1 MRAAA
6 RAPRR
11 SVVWALVWAVVWA
24 QAVATT
30 PSPAASV
37 EHPGSLSQGRVR
49 LADGRIITPPGRQI
63 RVGDFPQSVSVT
75 PDGRWALVS
84 HSDYQ
89 HAGFSI
95 VDLERGVRVQ
105 EVPLASGW
113 LGIANY
119 DAGRRIAVSV
129 GLRNRIDL
137 YDLAGGHAT
146 RIDSIVLGP
155 PWSAGGQYPQGR
167 VVDYGP
173 GAIWPTGLS
182 VAPAGT
188 RAFVVSRLDSALY
201 VVDLAARRVI
211 HRTRLP
217 GVPFTC
223 RVSRRGDRVFV
234 SLWDRGEILITDTT
248 GVAVG
253 APIPVGP
260 HPCEMVETPDGGRL
274 FVAEAA
280 RNTVSVVDLA
290 AGRVEETLGVSP
302 DPAAPPGS
310 TPVALD
316 LDPDGR
322 RLVVAEADANL
333 LAWFDVS
340 ERGHARSLGF
350 MSTGDYPTA
359 VALVPAR
366 HVVLIANGK
375 GAGSRPNSAAPPD
388 TGSWCR
394 YLIYD
399 TGERGTLSMAPIP
412 DQTRLA
418 SATRSVMRDLR
429 PSSPVTSPGGPI
441 PARPGDRTPIRHVF
455 YVFKENRTY
464 DSMLGDIPTGNG
476 DPKLCLFGAGVT
488 PNHHALARQFVLL
501 DNTYCNADGSAD
513 GHNWGMAAYSN
524 DYVTRSVGASPIYD
538 YEGGNP
544 LAYPEEGY
552 LWDDCRRHGVTYR
565 SYGEFVFNPDDP
577 RDTVKAGIEGL
588 VGHIAPHYRGFDLG
602 YSDLDRYH
610 AWLEEF
616 DRYDRDGGLP
626 QLEIIR
632 LPNDHTEGT
641 CSGRPTPRADV
652 AENDLALGLMVERIS
667 HSRYWSSSAIFV
679 IEDDAANGPD
689 HVDAHRTVALVIG
702 PHVKRGVVDHHL
714 YTNASVLRTI
724 ELILGLP
731 PMSQFDAGSL
741 PMTAAFTSVA
751 DTVAFVHEPARVDLG
766 EINLAG
772 AYGQDRSDR
781 MNFATADAAPPDELN
796 EILWHDTRGVAALL
810 PAPARAACLAACA
823 APDRKTGRRE
833 SR

>member
-1 MRAAA
+1 MTGSGRDREGHAAVLGLVTLLVSGMA
-6 RAPRR
+6 LAAP
-11 SVVWALVWAVVWA
+11 
-24 QAVATT
+24 
-30 PSPAASV
+30 V
-37 EHPGSLSQGRVR
+37 EHPGPASQGRVR
-49 LADGRIITPPGRQI
+49 LADGRWITPPGRQI
-63 RVGDFPQSVSVT
+63 RVGDFPQSVCVT

-89 HAGFSI
+89 HAGFSV

-105 EVPLASGW
+105 HVRLASGW
-113 LGIANY
+113 LGIASY
-119 DAGRRIAVSV
+119 DDGHRIAVSG
-129 GLRNRIDL
+129 GLGNRILL
-137 YDLAGGHAT
+137 YTLDAGHAALV
-146 RIDSIVLGP
+146 DSIVLGP

-167 VVDYGP
+167 TIDYGP

-182 VAPAGT
+182 VAPTGT
-188 RAFVVSRLDSALY
+188 RLFVVSRLDSALY
-201 VVDLAARRVI
+201 VADLGTRHVI

-234 SLWDRGEILITDTT
+234 SLWDRGEIVVTDTT
-248 GVAVG
+248 G
-253 APIPVGP
+253 APIGSPVAVGP
-260 HPCEMVETPDGGRL
+260 HPCGMAESPDGVRL
-274 FVAEAA
+274 FVAEAG
-280 RNTVSVVDLA
+280 RNTVSIVDLA
-290 AGRVEETLGVSP
+290 GERVEEVLGVSP
-302 DPAAPPGS
+302 DPSAPPGS
-310 TPVALD
+310 TPVAVD
-316 LDPDGR
+316 LDREGR

-340 ERGHARSLGF
+340 ARGHAHALGF
-350 MSTGDYPTA
+350 MSTAAYPTD

-366 HVVLIANGK
+366 HQVLVANGK
-375 GAGSRPNSAAPPD
+375 GGGSTASSGAPPD

-399 TGERGTLSMAPIP
+399 TGERGTLSVAPIP
-412 DQTRLA
+412 GPTALA
-418 SATRSVMRDLR
+418 SSTKRVMRDLR
-429 PSSPVTSPGGPI
+429 PPSPVATPGGPI
-441 PARPGDRTPIRHVF
+441 PARPGDPTPIRHVF

-476 DPKLCLFGAGVT
+476 SAKLCLFGAEVS

-513 GHNWGMAAYSN
+513 GHNWGMGAYSN

-552 LWDDCRRHGVTYR
+552 LWDDCRRHGVSYR

-588 VGHIAPHYRGFDLG
+588 VGHVAPHYRGFDMA
-602 YSDLDRYH
+602 YSDLDRYQ

-616 DRYDRDGGLP
+616 NRYDRDGGLP

-652 AENDLALGLMVERIS
+652 AQNDLALGLMVERIS
-667 HSRYWSSSAIFV
+667 HSRYWSSSVIFV

-702 PHVKRGVVDHHL
+702 PHVRRRVVDHHL

-724 ELILGLP
+724 EMILGLP
-731 PMSQFDAGSL
+731 PMSQFDAGAL
-741 PMTAAFTSVA
+741 PMTGAFMSAA
-751 DTVAFVHEPARVDLG
+751 DTTAFVHVAARVDLA
-766 EINLAG
+766 ETNLLG
-772 AYGQDRSDR
+772 AYGQERCDR
-781 MNFATADAAPPDELN
+781 MNFAVADAAPPDELN
-796 EILWHDTRGVAALL
+796 EILWRDARGAMAVF
-810 PAPARAACLAACA
+810 PAPARAACLAAYA
-823 APDRKTGRRE
+823 APP
-833 SR
+833 SRATRGSH